1 MQAPWTIGSSK
12 LLERVGKKKK
22 VELAIKYEW
31 HILFNFACDFFFR
44 ASMRFSDIVIQHAA
58 FVVQGMPSWF
68 LYWFYHWVCVCCH
81 QPPGLLTTPP
91 SVPSVCE
98 ALVSLIKT
106 LLDAKVAA
114 DGYLWIFFFLLEVDC
129 MKQLP
134 PPYASKPRSMACALH
149 LKICQSE
156 VPEDRCSRSN
166 TGYYSSRC
174 FKA

>member
-1 MQAPWTIGSSK
+1 MWVMLMQAPWTIGSSK

-44 ASMRFSDIVIQHAA
+44 ASMRFSDIVIRHAA

-114 DGYLWIFFFLLEVDC
+114 DGYL
-129 MKQLP
+129 
-134 PPYASKPRSMACALH
+134 
-149 LKICQSE
+149 
-156 VPEDRCSRSN
+156 
-166 TGYYSSRC
+166 
-174 FKA
+174 